1 MEKNIKHLKST
12 RRNKKLKRNAENEW
26 NWNGSL
32 SLILSQTSQ
41 NPDCLILIPQ
51 IFLKIVQCFLNI
63 LKMVIFI
70 LYVFLENK
78 SCKGPSV
85 YSIGLRIILIPQL
98 ARTIIKSKYIL
109 NNLS

>member
-26 NWNGSL
+26 NWSGSL

-41 NPDCLILIPQ
+41 NPDCFILIPQ
-51 IFLKIVQCFLNI
+51 IFLKIFRWFLNTFKI
-63 LKMVIFI
+63 VIFI
-70 LYVFLENK
+70 LYVLLENK
-78 SCKGPSV
+78 SCKGASV
-85 YSIGLRIILIPQL
+85 YSNLD
-98 ARTIIKSKYIL
+98 TTTSKNNNKKKSKYIL